1 MAGPPILIVD
11 DDPDTLE
18 MLNVIL
24 TSQNYPV
31 IEAVN
36 GEEGLAAARRHRPEL
51 IVLDLMMPVMDGFRV
66 LHELSKDDELQHI
79 PVLVCSGH
87 PQAVQRA
94 IRAGASDSISKPF
107 LVEDFEEK
115 VRLLYGA
122 GS

>member
-11 DDPDTLE
+11 DDRDTLE

-24 TSQNYPV
+24 TSHDYPV

-51 IVLDLMMPVMDGFRV
+51 IVLDLMMSVMDGFRV
-66 LHELSKDDELQHI
+66 LHELSKDDELQRI

-87 PQAVQRA
+87 PQAVRRA
-94 IRAGASDSISKPF
+94 VRAGASDCISKPF
-107 LVEDFEEK
+107 LVEEFEEK
-115 VRLLYGA
+115 VRQLYRA
-122 GS
+122 G